1 MARPGFVDR
10 LNGDGA
16 RFDSVVESVRAETT
30 LLGALRR
37 AQPLI
42 DRAGEE
48 FDFFVQDISEVTLV
62 AAVDYLDAAIEDHF
76 KIFMNYNKLMVV
88 RRDEILAGLTLLRD
102 YRLGNDGA
110 LDRLRESSIIL
121 NKEIVI
127 PKSPTEA
134 QLKAMEN
141 YLLAQTRI
149 DQELI
154 LYMAAD
160 VTSYLQAHAELEREE
175 AEVLTALTVAR
186 SQIVAWTRAHQA
198 MAQGVKDPGKFL
210 EIAVQ
215 TAEKAKQVLAL

>member
-1 MARPGFVDR
+1 
-10 LNGDGA
+10 
-16 RFDSVVESVRAETT
+16 
-30 LLGALRR
+30 
-37 AQPLI
+37 
-42 DRAGEE
+42 
-48 FDFFVQDISEVTLV
+48 
-62 AAVDYLDAAIEDHF
+62 
-76 KIFMNYNKLMVV
+76 MNYNKLMVD

-110 LDRLRESSIIL
+110 LDRLRESNIIL
-121 NKEIVI
+121 NKEIAI

-160 VTSYLQAHAELEREE
+160 IASYLQAHAELEREE

-186 SQIVAWTRAHQA
+186 LQIVAWTRAHQA

-210 EIAVQ
+210 EIALQ
-215 TAEKAKQVLAL
+215 TAEKTKQVLAL